1 MVEGSA
7 HVSFNMVYHDRKNF
21 TKIIILGF
29 YIWPRL
35 TGERRH
41 LKI

>member
-1 MVEGSA
+1 MVEGSVY
-7 HVSFNMVYHDRKNF
+7 VSINMIYYNRTNC
-21 TKIIILGF
+21 TKVISLGF

-35 TGERRH
+35 HGDRRH